1 MEYLMCIWYNNTTY
15 HDQVSFKT
23 VRTHDEKIYQAR
35 KYTKLLVYQCIMDDK
50 AIIKDRQNRD
60 NRLEN
65 TSLQHNFTPFKM
77 PFWVFDQ
84 SLFESGRDLDY
95 FALDMNMGTMD
106 DLLQIVF
113 AEEGT
118 IELNETSFGTL
129 IPGQILDSNI
139 IYLCLKW

>member
-1 MEYLMCIWYNNTTY
+1 
-15 HDQVSFKT
+15 
-23 VRTHDEKIYQAR
+23 
-35 KYTKLLVYQCIMDDK
+35 
-50 AIIKDRQNRD
+50 
-60 NRLEN
+60 
-65 TSLQHNFTPFKM
+65 
-77 PFWVFDQ
+77 
-84 SLFESGRDLDY
+84 
-95 FALDMNMGTMD
+95 MNMGTMD